1 MAPSLRLTGNG
12 RVPLPRTVLR
22 AISALMLRCVT
33 LLLIVLVGVST
44 SPAHPEIDEALARL
58 AAALVSSPNDASLY
72 LERGELY
79 AKHED
84 WTSAEANY
92 VTAAELDPRLTG
104 LALARGALALARGNP
119 SEARSFLDKA
129 TSSDPAN
136 PTAFIL
142 RARAFARLNLR
153 DAALTD
159 YASAFHLI
167 TSPSPEL
174 YLERATLFASTAE
187 AIRSLDEGITRLG
200 SILSLHLRALEL
212 EISLGRTEDALSRID
227 LLTSTSERRELWLK
241 RRGDILTS
249 AGRRSEAKQAYEAAL
264 LAIAS
269 LPAWLANSPDT
280 TRLSTELIRL
290 ATTPP

>member
-1 MAPSLRLTGNG
+1 
-12 RVPLPRTVLR
+12 
-22 AISALMLRCVT
+22 MLRCVA
-33 LLLIVLVGVST
+33 LFVIALVGVAT

-58 AAALVSSPNDASLY
+58 AAALASAPNDASLY

-92 VTAAELDPRLTG
+92 VIVAELAPRLSG

-119 SEARSFLDKA
+119 TEARSFLDVA
-129 TSSDPAN
+129 TTADSTN
-136 PTAFIL
+136 PTAFVL
-142 RARAFARLNLR
+142 RARAFGRLGLR
-153 DAALTD
+153 KAALGD
-159 YASAFHLI
+159 YAAAFRLL

-174 YLERATLFASTAE
+174 YLERAALFASPAE
-187 AIRSLDEGITRLG
+187 AIRSLDEGIAQLG
-200 SILSLHLRALEL
+200 PILSLHLRALEL
-212 EISLGRTEDALSRID
+212 EISLGRTDDALSRID

-249 AGRRSEAKQAYEAAL
+249 AGRRADARAAYEAAL

-280 TRLSTELIRL
+280 VRLSAELIRL